1 MREGRMSGKIGV
13 FVCHCGINIA
23 KTVDVEAVTKY
34 ASSLDNVVVSENYKY
49 MCSNLGAQLIKKSIK
64 KHNLD
69 GVVIACCSPR
79 MHEHTFRQVAEDG
92 GLNQFTVEIA
102 NIREQCSW
110 AHDDKQSATEKAKSL
125 VRAAVAKTRMLEP
138 LTPST
143 VAVTQKALVIG
154 GGIAGIQTSLDL
166 ANAGYKV
173 SLVEQL
179 PSIGGRMAQLDKTF
193 PTLDCS
199 SCILTPKM
207 MEVSNHPNIELITY
221 ADVTSVDGSI
231 GNYTVKIT
239 KKPRYVD
246 MEKCTGCDDCAQ
258 VCRMKDRIPSEFDM
272 NMGKRGAAYIP
283 FPQAIPLKYVID
295 PKACLFLTRGKCG
308 TSPACQD
315 ACAPKA
321 IDFTQKSEEIE
332 RDVGV
337 IVVATGYDLMDP
349 QGLYEYGYS
358 NSADVITTLELE
370 RFISSSGPTTGEI
383 ICPSTGEK
391 PKSITFILCVGS
403 RDETQYQ
410 WCCRIGCMSALKHVY
425 LLREKLGDEV
435 EINICY
441 NDVRSF
447 GKGYEEFYR
456 KIRGVNTNFFRG
468 RPSEVRP
475 MKDHLKIDIFDT
487 MTSKLFEIKSDLIV
501 LVPALVPRID
511 ADELNRT
518 LHISQSA
525 DGFFLE
531 AHPKLRP
538 MDTFTDGI
546 FLAGCCQG
554 PKDIQDSVSQ
564 ASGAASRA
572 LTILSKKELEIEPLI
587 AQVNEDVCSG
597 CGICVSICS
606 FNALELVKDEEG
618 KTKSKVNEA
627 LCKGCGAC
635 IGSCPSGAMQQYG
648 FKDKQILP
656 MIDETL

>member
-1 MREGRMSGKIGV
+1 MDRKIGV
-13 FVCHCGINIA
+13 FVCHCGINIS
-23 KTVDVEAVTKY
+23 KTVDVEALTKY
-34 ASSLDNVVVSENYKY
+34 TSLLDDVVVSENYKY
-49 MCSNLGAQLIKKSIK
+49 MCSDLGAQFIKKSIK
-64 KHNLD
+64 KHKLD

-79 MHEHTFRQVAEDG
+79 MHEHTFRQVVKDG
-92 GLNQFTVEIA
+92 GLNQFNVEIA

-110 AHDDKQSATEKAKSL
+110 AHEDKQSATEKAKAL
-125 VRAAVAKTRMLEP
+125 VRAAVAKTRMLES
-138 LTPST
+138 LESST
-143 VAVTQKALVIG
+143 IAVTPKALVIG

-221 ADVTSVDGSI
+221 AEVTSVDGSI

-239 KKPRYVD
+239 KHPRYVD
-246 MEKCTGCDDCAQ
+246 MEKCTGCDDCAAA
-258 VCRMKDRIPSEFDM
+258 CRMKGRVPNEFDM
-272 NMGKRGAAYIP
+272 NMGKRGAVYIP
-283 FPQAIPLKYVID
+283 FPQAIPLKYTID
-295 PKACLFLTRGKCG
+295 PKYCLFLTRGKCG

-321 IDFTQKSEEIE
+321 IDFDQKDEEIE
-332 RDVGV
+332 RTVGA

-349 QGLYEYGYS
+349 ASLYEYGYNYS
-358 NSADVITTLELE
+358 SDVITTLELE
-370 RFISSSGPTTGEI
+370 RLISSSGPTSGDI
-383 ICPSTGEK
+383 LCPSNAEK

-403 RDETQYQ
+403 RDETEYQ

-456 KIRGVNTNFFRG
+456 MIRGVNTNFFRG
-468 RPSEVRP
+468 RPSEVRS

-487 MTSKLFEIKSDLIV
+487 MTNKLFEIKTDMVV
-501 LVPALVPRID
+501 LVPALVPR
-511 ADELNRT
+511 AGSDELTRV
-518 LHISQSA
+518 LHISQSG

-546 FLAGCCQG
+546 FIAGCCQG

-606 FNALELVKDEEG
+606 FNAIELVKDEDG
-618 KTKSKVNEA
+618 KTHSKVNEA

-635 IGSCPSGAMQQYG
+635 VGSCPSGAMQQHG
-648 FKDKQILP
+648 FKDNQMLP
-656 MIDETL
+656 MVDETV

>member
-1 MREGRMSGKIGV
+1 MSKKIGV

-23 KTVDVEAVTKY
+23 KTVDVEEVKKY
-34 ASSLDNVVVSENYKY
+34 AATLDNVVVSETYKY
-49 MCSNLGAQLIKKSIK
+49 MCSDLGAQLIKKSIQK
-64 KHNLD
+64 YSLD

-79 MHEHTFRQVAEDG
+79 MHEHTFRRVAEDG
-92 GLNQFTVEIA
+92 GVNQFNVEIA

-110 AHDDKQSATEKAKSL
+110 AHDDKKSATEKAKVL
-125 VRAAVAKTRMLEP
+125 VRAAVSKTRMLES
-138 LTPST
+138 LESST
-143 VAVTQKALVIG
+143 VTVTPKALVVG
-154 GGIAGIQTSLDL
+154 GGIAGIQSSLDL
-166 ANAGYKV
+166 ANAGYQV
-173 SLVEQL
+173 YLVEQS

-231 GNYTVKIT
+231 GKYTVKIM
-239 KKPRYVD
+239 KHPRYVD
-246 MEKCTGCDDCAQ
+246 MEKCTGCGDCAQ
-258 VCRMKDRIPSEFDM
+258 ACRMKGRVDSEFEM

-295 PKACLFLTRGKCG
+295 QDTCLFLTRGKCG

-315 ACAPKA
+315 ACVAKA
-321 IDFTQKSEEIE
+321 IDFTQKPEEIE
-332 RDVGV
+332 REVGV
-337 IVVATGYDLMDP
+337 IVVATGYDVMDP
-349 QGLYEYGYS
+349 EGMYECGYS
-358 NSADVITTLELE
+358 NSADVITSLELE
-370 RFISSSGPTTGEI
+370 RFISSSGPTAGEI
-383 ICPSTGEK
+383 LCPSTGEK

-403 RDETQYQ
+403 RDETQHS

-425 LLREKLGDEV
+425 LLREKLGDDV

-456 KIRGVNTNFFRG
+456 TIRGVHTNFFRG

-475 MKDHLKIDIFDT
+475 MNDHLKIDIFDT
-487 MTSKLFEIKSDLIV
+487 MTGKLFEITSDMVV
-501 LVPALVPRID
+501 LVPALVPR
-511 ADELNRT
+511 AGSSELNRI
-518 LHISQSA
+518 LHISQGG

-572 LTILSKKELEIEPLI
+572 LTILTKKELEIEPLI

-606 FNALELVKDEEG
+606 FNALELVKDENG
-618 KTKSKVNEA
+618 KTKAKVNQA

-635 IGSCPSGAMQQYG
+635 IGACPSGAMQQLG

-656 MIDETL
+656 MLDETL